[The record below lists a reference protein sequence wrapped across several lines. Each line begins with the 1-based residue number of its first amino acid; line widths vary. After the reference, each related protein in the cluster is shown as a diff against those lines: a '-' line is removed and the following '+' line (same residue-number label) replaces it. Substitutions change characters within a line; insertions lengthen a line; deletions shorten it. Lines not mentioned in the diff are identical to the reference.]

1 MRPKAGKITDSLA
14 RSRESELRDI
24 NSALQIA
31 IFRGG
36 ALGDIVLTLP
46 ILQALKDHYPGCLIT
61 LVAPYPQAVLARDH
75 ADRIIDLNSA
85 RLVGLFNPEQI
96 LPDEVREELRA
107 NLILSYLSDPARIIE
122 QKLASSAAVKF
133 LQGSFRLD
141 LERRPAVEQLSQPLR
156 DLGISS
162 IDPVPRLTASRSTR
176 PRSIPNPASAGCNS
190 DFAQYSKTP
199 ILPPATL
206 RVAMRAGHHCAS
218 PDSRTR
224 TRTKRLVS
232 RLAIHPG
239 SGSPKKNWPLDH
251 WAALLGELISSFDE
265 VLLISGEADADVA
278 EKIRPLV
285 PMAKLRRCAC
295 RSLWDLVSELSQA
308 TLFIGHDSG
317 VTHVAAAAGV
327 RTVALFGPTDPAIWA
342 PNGDR
347 VIVIKSTDQTMSGLS
362 VETVLEKLSYRS
374 KRS

>member
-1 MRPKAGKITDSLA
+1 MA
-14 RSRESELRDI
+14 RSRESEVRDI
-24 NSALQIA
+24 NFALQIT

-46 ILQALKDHYPGCLIT
+46 ILQALKDYHPGCLIT

-85 RLVGLFNPEQI
+85 RLVGLFNPAQI
-96 LPDEVREELRA
+96 LPDEVREGLRA
-107 NLILSYLSDPARIIE
+107 DLILSYLSDPDRMIE
-122 QKLASSAAVKF
+122 QKLASAAAVRF
-133 LQGSFRLD
+133 LQGPFRLE
-141 LERRPAVEQLSQPLR
+141 LKRRPAVEQLSLPLR

-162 IDPVPRLTASRSTR
+162 IDPVPRLTVSRST
-176 PRSIPNPASAGCNS
+176 
-190 DFAQYSKTP
+190 
-199 ILPPATL
+199 PPL
-206 RVAMRAGHHCAS
+206 
-218 PDSRTR
+218 
-224 TRTKRLVS
+224 K

-239 SGSPKKNWPLDH
+239 SGSPKKNWPLGH

-278 EKIRPLV
+278 EEIYPLV
-285 PMAKLRRCAC
+285 PKAKLRRCAR

-327 RTVALFGPTDPAIWA
+327 PTVALFGPTDPTIWA
-342 PNGDR
+342 PNGDH
-347 VIVIKSTDQTMSGLS
+347 VIVIRSTDRTMSGLS
-362 VETVLEKLSYRS
+362 VEAVLEAIPSL
-374 KRS
+374 KRTELTKSEQE